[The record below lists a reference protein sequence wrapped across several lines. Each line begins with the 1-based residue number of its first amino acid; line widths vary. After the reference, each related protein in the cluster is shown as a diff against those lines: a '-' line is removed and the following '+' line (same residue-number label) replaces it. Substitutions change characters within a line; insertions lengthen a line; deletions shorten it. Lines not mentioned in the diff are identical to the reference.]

1 MSTLSEELV
10 GVIRETMQPENVLCG
25 CVPRRPPKVTGQIS
39 SPVLITLFVTIGS
52 RAPAMMIRQRDGV
65 GTSEGVG
72 KMIGSK
78 EGKPGVKMAALF
90 AYAAGATGILANLF
104 LIAFYALQANQPENG
119 TWLGSAN
126 DLVGSVSTA
135 LMIPVAL
142 VLSTLLPDRRRALI
156 TRVVGLSAMAVLVVG
171 GPLLVFGVL
180 AFEVQAPIAV
190 GAGMFLFLWLLLI
203 NRWLR
208 LSGALQPRV
217 AQFGEFL
224 VPVSW
229 PVARSPGSGSCSP
242 GCRGRS

>member
-1 MSTLSEELV
+1 MMV
-10 GVIRETMQPENVLCG
+10 ETMA
-25 CVPRRPPKVTGQIS
+25 S
-39 SPVLITLFVTIGS
+39 
-52 RAPAMMIRQRDGV
+52 
-65 GTSEGVG
+65 
-72 KMIGSK
+72 
-78 EGKPGVKMAALF
+78 KPGVRMAALF

-104 LIAFYALQANQPENG
+104 LIAFYALQASQPENG

-142 VLSTLLPDRRRALI
+142 ALSTLLPDRRRAWTSL
-156 TRVVGLSAMAVLVVG
+156 VVGLSAMAVLVVG

-190 GAGMFLFLWLLLI
+190 GAGMILFLWLLLI

-217 AQFGEFL
+217 ARFGEFL
-224 VPVSW
+224 GTGILAGGALAGFGFLLPWMSW
-229 PVARSPGSGSCSP
+229 PQLIFFGAGGALAVIVMLGTPFWFLLL
-242 GCRGRS
+242 GRQLAA

>member
-1 MSTLSEELV
+1 
-10 GVIRETMQPENVLCG
+10 
-25 CVPRRPPKVTGQIS
+25 
-39 SPVLITLFVTIGS
+39 
-52 RAPAMMIRQRDGV
+52 
-65 GTSEGVG
+65 
-72 KMIGSK
+72 MIGSK
-78 EGKPGVKMAALF
+78 EGKPGVERAAGF

-142 VLSTLLPDRRRALI
+142 ALSTLLPDRRRAWI

-217 AQFGEFL
+217 ARFGEFL
-224 VPVSW
+224 SIGILAGGALAGFGFLLPWMSW
-229 PVARSPGSGSCSP
+229 PQLIFFGVGGGLAVIGMLGTPFWFLLL
-242 GCRGRS
+242 GRHLAAS